1 MKIVICDHKES
12 LDRDVASEVK
22 LFKQQLGENTV
33 VIVHEY
39 NGDNEVLQE
48 VIADADGIMTSYVE
62 FTDEIMSSCNKLK
75 AISINATGYN
85 FVDLKSAAKNKIHVA
100 VIAEYCT
107 QEVSEHAMALAL
119 AVSRNLKAYDRSIEN
134 DKKYSFNCVQGMFRL
149 EGSTFGI
156 MGLGKICRA
165 VAKKAQG
172 FGMKVIAFSPSC
184 PAPIAG
190 ELGVTLVDKERLL
203 RESHF
208 ICLTMSLNETNV
220 NILDSE
226 AFTKMDNKPIIINI
240 SRGQMIDEQA
250 LVTALDNHL
259 IFGAGLDVLVE
270 ESEAYIAT
278 SPLVGRDNVIIT
290 PHAAFYSDFS
300 MQENQRIGV
309 ANLVNILTD
318 NLGEVTR
325 IVDYHQ

>member
-22 LFKQQLGENTV
+22 LFKQQLGEDTN
-33 VIVHEY
+33 VIIHEY
-39 NGDNEVLQE
+39 NGDNAALQE
-48 VIADADGIMTSYVE
+48 AIADADGIMTSYVE

-75 AISINATGYN
+75 GISINATGYN
-85 FVDLKSAAKNKIHVA
+85 FVDLQSAAKNKIHVA

-119 AVSRNLKAYDRSIEN
+119 AVARNLKAYDRSIEN

-156 MGLGKICRA
+156 MGLGKIGRA

-184 PAPIAG
+184 PASIAHD
-190 ELGVTLVDKERLL
+190 LGVTLVDKERLL

-208 ICLTMSLNETNV
+208 ICLTMSLNEANV

-226 AFTKMDNKPIIINI
+226 AFTKMENKPIIINV
-240 SRGQMIDEQA
+240 SRGQMIEEQA

-270 ESEAYIAT
+270 ESEAYIAS

-309 ANLVNILTD
+309 ANLVNILTG